1 MVRALF
7 AGTSVEVHK
16 MRRHSFTSAFSAVA
30 FSVLI
35 GLSVPGCADDSDSGG
50 ASISAVDA
58 SNGGGGLLADGMAGQ
73 DVPSSSGL
81 DGISIPDGGFVW
93 PEFDA
98 ETGKTD
104 VTAPDSVEDVPA
116 PPDDVAQD
124 VNDDGGTGPEPDVVE
139 DTSVPDVVDEDSTV
153 APPMEFECETVAD
166 LPVPYE
172 TMTGYTTSE
181 DFTFDDQ
188 GNLIASHNNNLIK
201 MAKGGD
207 KQVITPNIGNT
218 AGMAFLPN
226 GDVAVASVE
235 NGSLLRIAPN
245 GAKVTVLSGLEYPN
259 GLDIDEDGRVYVA
272 EQDGQR
278 LRRVDPFTGEFVI
291 IGEDLCNANG
301 VSFAPGYQRIYV
313 GSFGCGVVYAIDRID
328 KDTWAEPFLFASIG
342 EEFMDGGVEPEEP
355 AGPPAFCDGQS
366 EGDMCHEKA
375 TGPGTCQ
382 DEGDGMFCEAN
393 DGPSPLVLICEG
405 KSKDGDCQIEVAGSL
420 FTGFCQTNNYTG
432 GGSDVLECNIDDNP
446 ICEGLDAGDPCVKL
460 TYGYPYFGTCSNG
473 LRCNGEPPSGGGG
486 GGGGGDTN
494 GSAWGLDGLNV
505 DACGYVYVTEYV
517 DGVVWRI
524 NPDGTGLGK
533 AAVLPSGWIPNMHWG
548 TGIGGWDP
556 TILYVSDRDEGRLFA
571 LEIGKPGKEVTA
583 P

>member
-1 MVRALF
+1 MRMPGWWKTLMVQALLAIF
-7 AGTSVEVHK
+7 ASGVVACSDDTASSGGEITGTDAGV
-16 MRRHSFTSAFSAVA
+16 
-30 FSVLI
+30 I
-35 GLSVPGCADDSDSGG
+35 GDGLSLDGG
-50 ASISAVDA
+50 ASNDA
-58 SNGGGGLLADGMAGQ
+58 SSA
-73 DVPSSSGL
+73 PGL
-81 DGISIPDGGFVW
+81 DSITVPDGGFTW
-93 PEFDA
+93 PDFDSLKWDA
-98 ETGKTD
+98 E
-104 VTAPDSVEDVPA
+104 EDTT
-116 PPDDVAQD
+116 PPIPDVAED
-124 VNDDGGTGPEPDVVE
+124 TGPGPKPDVVE
-139 DTSVPDVVDEDSTV
+139 DAVEDTGPDASEPDVTEEDTGTVD
-153 APPMEFECETVAD
+153 PPVDYDCENVAD
-166 LPVPYE
+166 LPVEYE

-188 GNLIASHNNNLIK
+188 GNLIATHNGNLIK
-201 MAKGGD
+201 MAMGGD
-207 KQVITPNIGNT
+207 KQVITPNVGFT

-226 GDVAVASVE
+226 GEVIVASVD
-235 NGSLLRIAPN
+235 NGALWRVAKN

-259 GLDIDEDGRVYVA
+259 GLDIDEDGMVYVA

-278 LRRVDPFTGEFVI
+278 LRRVDPFTGEFEV

-301 VSFAPGYQRIYV
+301 VSFAPGYQRVYV

-328 KDTWAEPFLFASIG
+328 KNTWDEPFLFASIG
-342 EEFMDGGVEPEEP
+342 EEFMGDDEKPDEPE
-355 AGPPAFCDGQS
+355 GPPAFCDGQ
-366 EGDMCHEKA
+366 EVGDLCHEKA

-382 DEGDGMFCEAN
+382 TEGDKMVCQPN

-405 KSKDGDCQIEVAGSL
+405 KEYDDTCEIEVAGQV
-420 FTGFCQTNNYTG
+420 FTGFCETNNYTG
-432 GGSDVLECNIDDNP
+432 AGGGVLECDIDDNP
-446 ICEGLDAGDPCVKL
+446 ICEDKEPGDECLKL
-460 TYGYPYFGTCSNG
+460 TYGYPYLAKCSNN

-486 GGGGGDTN
+486 GGGGGVN

-533 AAVLPSGWIPNMHWG
+533 AATLPSGWIPNMHWG

-556 TILYVSDRDEGRLFA
+556 EILYVADRDEGRLFA